1 MFILVA
7 YDVPADRT
15 AIFHKILA
23 RYLVRMQFSVFAG
36 DLKDSEHRRLTQEVE
51 GACEKHDRLIFITC
65 QNRHN
70 IEIKVTEKCQSTM
83 PDFHKG
89 SLTL

>member
-7 YDVPADRT
+7 YDVPAERT
-15 AIFHKILA
+15 VIFHKILA

-36 DLKDSEHRRLTQEVE
+36 DLKDSEKTKLIRELENTWHDQ
-51 GACEKHDRLIFITC
+51 DRLMLITC

-70 IEIKVTEKCQSTM
+70 INIDVIENCMSAKPK
-83 PDFHKG
+83 FHKG
-89 SLTL
+89 SHIL

>member
-7 YDVPADRT
+7 YDVPAERT
-15 AIFHKILA
+15 VIFHKLLA

-36 DLKDSEHRRLTQEVE
+36 DLKDSEKNRLMQELE
-51 GACEKHDRLIFITC
+51 HKRQDQDRLMLITC

-70 IEIKVTEKCQSTM
+70 IDIEVIENCQSKT
-83 PDFHKG
+83 PKFHKG
-89 SLTL
+89 SLIL

>member
-7 YDVPADRT
+7 YDVPAERT
-15 AIFHKILA
+15 VIFHKILA

-36 DLKDSEHRRLTQEVE
+36 DLKDSEQRRLLRELEITRED
-51 GACEKHDRLIFITC
+51 HDRLMMITC

-70 IEIKVTEKCQSTM
+70 INIEVIENCQATASE
-83 PDFHKG
+83 FHKG
-89 SLTL
+89 SLIL

>member
-7 YDVPADRT
+7 YDVPAART
-15 AIFHKILA
+15 VIFHKVLA

-36 DLKDSEHRRLTQEVE
+36 DLKDSEKNRLLQELKNIRRDQ
-51 GACEKHDRLIFITC
+51 DRLMLITS

-70 IEIKVTEKCQSTM
+70 IDIEVIENCQSTT
-83 PDFHKG
+83 PEFHKG
-89 SLTL
+89 ILIL

>member
-15 AIFHKILA
+15 VIFHKILA

-36 DLKDSEHRRLTQEVE
+36 DLKDSEKNRLIQEL
-51 GACEKHDRLIFITC
+51 ASTRCDQDRLMLITC

-70 IEIKVTEKCQSTM
+70 IDIEVIENCQSTT
-83 PDFHKG
+83 PAFHRG
-89 SLTL
+89 SLVL

>member
-7 YDVPADRT
+7 YDVPAERT
-15 AIFHKILA
+15 VIFHKILS

-36 DLKDSEHRRLTQEVE
+36 DLKDSEKYRLIQEL
-51 GACEKHDRLIFITC
+51 KNKQRDQDRLMLITS

-70 IEIKVTEKCQSTM
+70 IDIEVIENCQSKE
-83 PDFHKG
+83 PGFHKG
-89 SLTL
+89 SLIL

>member
-15 AIFHKILA
+15 VIFHKILA

-36 DLKDSEHRRLTQEVE
+36 DLKDSEKNRLIQELE
-51 GACEKHDRLIFITC
+51 GIRCDQDRLMLITC

-70 IEIKVTEKCQSTM
+70 IDIEVIENCQSTT
-83 PDFHKG
+83 PVFYKG
-89 SLTL
+89 SLVL

>member
-7 YDVPADRT
+7 YDVPAERT
-15 AIFHKILA
+15 VIFHKILS

-36 DLKDSEHRRLTQEVE
+36 DLKDSEKYRLIQEL
-51 GACEKHDRLIFITC
+51 KNKQRDQDRLMLITS

-70 IEIKVTEKCQSTM
+70 IDIEVIENCQSKA
-83 PDFHKG
+83 PGFHKG
-89 SLTL
+89 SLIL